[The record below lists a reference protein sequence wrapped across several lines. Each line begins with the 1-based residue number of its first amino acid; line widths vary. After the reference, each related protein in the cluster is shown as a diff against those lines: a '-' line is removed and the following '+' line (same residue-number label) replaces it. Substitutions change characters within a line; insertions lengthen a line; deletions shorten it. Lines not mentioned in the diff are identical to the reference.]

1 MCDDNYLL
9 NKFPVEI
16 VHMIF
21 DYLSAVDILNGF
33 LKESFYIDS
42 IINNYNFYKIN
53 FRSILKSDFD
63 LICNYIKPSRIKS
76 LILSDGIDTPSQS
89 NLYLSLFRLEQFYLS
104 LNCLSLIQIND
115 QSLKLITNHLDKFNC
130 LSSLTITNTNLT
142 GPPTLMNIF
151 PRLIRLNIPSQ
162 WFFPN
167 VTVMPQLKHL
177 IISDR
182 CTFIQLDMIIR
193 HAQNL
198 ISLNICL
205 ERESRANIHG
215 ITSNLTKLVLNMS
228 RKL

>member
-16 VHMIF
+16 VHIIF

-53 FRSILKSDFD
+53 FRSILKNDFD

-89 NLYLSLFRLEQFYLS
+89 NLYLSLFKLEQFYLS

-115 QSLKLITNHLDKFNC
+115 QSLKLITNHLDKFNS

-205 ERESRANIHG
+205 ERESGANIHG